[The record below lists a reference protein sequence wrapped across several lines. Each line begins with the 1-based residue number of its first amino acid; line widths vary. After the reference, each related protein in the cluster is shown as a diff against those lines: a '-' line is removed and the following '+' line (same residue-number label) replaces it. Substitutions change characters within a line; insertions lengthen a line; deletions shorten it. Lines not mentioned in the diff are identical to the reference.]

1 MSGRTAVRQTIA
13 QRNATVRTMVATSVA
28 SAMVVGVTR
37 TLTRG
42 KIWNWNFILTKA
54 ELALLVEVQVLIAY
68 DELLK
73 EIAEQK

>member
-1 MSGRTAVRQTIA
+1 MRQTIA
-13 QRNATVRTMVATSVA
+13 QMNATVRTMVATSVA
-28 SAMVVGVTR
+28 LAMVVDATQ

-68 DELLK
+68 DELLEEMK
-73 EIAEQK
+73 QANG

>member
-13 QRNATVRTMVATSVA
+13 QMNATVRTTVATSVA
-28 SAMVVGVTR
+28 LDMVVGATQ
-37 TLTRG
+37 TLMRG

>member
-1 MSGRTAVRQTIA
+1 MRQTIA
-13 QRNATVRTMVATSVA
+13 QMNATVRTTVATSVA
-28 SAMVVGVTR
+28 LDMVVGATQ
-37 TLTRG
+37 TLMRG

>member
-1 MSGRTAVRQTIA
+1 MRQTIA
-13 QRNATVRTMVATSVA
+13 QMNATVRTTVAMSVA
-28 SAMVVGVTR
+28 SATVVGVTQ
-37 TLTRG
+37 TLMRG
-42 KIWNWNFILTKA
+42 RIWNWNFILTKA